1 MDKSQRKIKPSSII
15 LFIIYIIIILILS
28 FLSINNFN
36 KLKNETKNKTKI
48 KEELSNVNKE
58 YNLLVEKQNKLEN
71 EINELKNI
79 DKKTEELKEE
89 VFKLA
94 SQVEKKIQNKETTKK
109 IAYITF
115 DDGPYYLTDSV
126 LKVLKE
132 NKVKATFFTIGLNK
146 EICFDNKNASCSETY
161 KKIVENGHTIANHTY
176 SHAIF
181 SGLYSSTNSFMEQIK
196 KQEDLIYSKTGVK
209 TNITR
214 FPGGSA
220 TARSLKKSIIKEL
233 NENGYG
239 WVDWTA
245 QDGDGGNLTSVS
257 DAWSN
262 LKSSINDDI
271 EVILFHD
278 YNTITYS
285 ILPEVI
291 KYLEER
297 DYILLPLFYDSIMV
311 NKND

>member
-1 MDKSQRKIKPSSII
+1 MDKSKRKIKSSSII
-15 LFIIYIIIILILS
+15 LFIIYIIFIIILS
-28 FLSINNFN
+28 FLSITNYN
-36 KLKNETKNKTKI
+36 KLKDETKNTVKI
-48 KEELSNVNKE
+48 KKELSNVSKE
-58 YNLLVEKQNKLEN
+58 YDLLMEQQNKLTSK
-71 EINELKNI
+71 IDELKNI
-79 DKKTEELKEE
+79 DKKTIELKEE

-94 SQVEKKIQNKETTKK
+94 SQVEHKIQNKETNKK

-126 LKVLKE
+126 LRVLKE

-146 EICFDNKNASCSETY
+146 EICFDNKNASCAETY
-161 KKIVENGHTIANHTY
+161 KKIVDNGHTIANHTY

-181 SGLYSSTNSFMEQIK
+181 SGLYSSTNSFIEQIK
-196 KQEDLIYSKTGVK
+196 KQEELIYSKTGIK

-220 TARSLKKSIIKEL
+220 TARSLKNSIIQEL
-233 NENGYG
+233 KENGYG

-257 DAWSN
+257 AAWNN

-291 KYLEER
+291 KYLEDR
-297 DYILLPLFYDSIMV
+297 DYILLPLFYDSVMV
-311 NKND
+311 NK